1 MSNLWVFKDPPE
13 ENSLE
18 WYKEQMEGMEKE
30 LNRSW
35 DDNKILSEE
44 IELLIKKHEKLKQ
57 TILPVCEYAAEI
69 YNRGIPESEMPPD
82 TIQRLNSAFK
92 MFGG

>member
-1 MSNLWVFKDPPE
+1 MSNLWVFEDPPE

-18 WYKEQMEGMEKE
+18 WHKQQMEGMEKE
-30 LNRSW
+30 LDRAW

-44 IELLIKKHEKLKQ
+44 IELLRKKHEKLKE
-57 TILPVCEYAAEI
+57 TLFPVCEYGAEI
-69 YNRGIPESEMPPD
+69 YNRGIPVSEMPPD

>member
-1 MSNLWVFKDPPE
+1 MSNLWVFEDPPE

-18 WYKEQMEGMEKE
+18 WYKQQMEGMEKE
-30 LNRSW
+30 LDRAW

-44 IELLIKKHEKLKQ
+44 IELLRKKHKNLKE
-57 TILPVCEYAAEI
+57 TIWPVCEYAAEI
-69 YNRGIPESEMPPD
+69 YNREIPVSEMPPD

-92 MFGG
+92 MIGG